1 MKNIDLKEFAGKDIM
16 VLLKKADE
24 LFIGNLEEKIH
35 SHKIYNNVLEQ
46 IPIDYE
52 NIKLR
57 ELRGNLRQKIWNCE
71 RSFFWNENFASQS
84 GQDKI
89 IKNSFFRSK
98 KNGYFVEIGA
108 FDGVLGSNCFHFE
121 KFLNWEGIAFEPSN
135 IQFEKLKNNRKCHLI
150 NKAIASEE
158 KEVEFLEVEE
168 GYTQMSGILNEKFIS
183 EETIKKDP
191 RSKTKK
197 ISITT
202 TTFEKSVN
210 NDREID
216 YLSIDIEGGEMELL
230 NSIDFEKYSIK
241 VISVENNSIEKISFK
256 KFFDNKN
263 FKFFERVGQDEIFY
277 NTNFF
282 KFINDN

>member
-1 MKNIDLKEFAGKDIM
+1 MKNIDLREFRGKDIL

-46 IPIDYE
+46 IPTDYE
-52 NIKLR
+52 NTKLR

-89 IKNSFFRSK
+89 IKNSFFSSK
-98 KNGYFVEIGA
+98 KKGYFVEIGA
-108 FDGVLGSNCFHFE
+108 FDGVLGSNCIHFE
-121 KFLNWEGIAFEPSN
+121 KSMKWDGIAIEPST
-135 IQFEKLKNNRKCHLI
+135 IQFEKLKLNRKCHLI
-150 NKAIASEE
+150 NKAIATEE

-168 GYTQMSGILNEKFIS
+168 GYTQMSGIINENFTS

-197 ISITT
+197 IIITT
-202 TTFEKSVN
+202 TTFDKN
-210 NDREID
+210 IPFDKEID

-230 NSIDFEKYSIK
+230 DSIDFKKYNIK
-241 VISVENNSIEKISFK
+241 VISVENNSPEKLNFK
-256 KFFDNKN
+256 EFFDKKN
-263 FKFFERVGQDEIFY
+263 FNYFDRVGQDEIFY
-277 NTNFF
+277 NKNYF
-282 KFINDN
+282 KLS

>member
-1 MKNIDLKEFAGKDIM
+1 MKNIDLREFRGKDIL

-35 SHKIYNNVLEQ
+35 SHKIYNNLLEQ

-108 FDGVLGSNCFHFE
+108 FDGVLGSNCIHFE
-121 KFLNWEGIAFEPSN
+121 KSMNWEGIAIEPSK
-135 IQFEKLKNNRKCHLI
+135 IQFEKLSKNRNCKVL
-150 NKAIASEE
+150 NTAISSTE
-158 KEVEFLEVEE
+158 KDVEFIEVIE
-168 GYTQMSGILNEKFIS
+168 GLTQMSGIDDDNYSAKLIIQSNKKNKFN
-183 EETIKKDP
+183 KNKM
-191 RSKTKK
+191 KT
-197 ISITT
+197 S
-202 TTFEKSVN
+202 TFEKSILTK
-210 NDREID
+210 EID
-216 YLSIDIEGGEMELL
+216 YLSIDIEGAELDVL
-230 NSIDFEKYSIK
+230 KSINFQEYIIK
-241 VISVENNSIEKISFK
+241 VISVENNNPEKINFNSFLK
-256 KFFDNKN
+256 ENNFSFFD
-263 FKFFERVGQDEIFY
+263 RVGQDEIFY
-277 NTNFF
+277 NNKFF
-282 KFINDN
+282 KLN

>member
-1 MKNIDLKEFAGKDIM
+1 MKNIDLREFRGKDIL

-35 SHKIYNNVLEQ
+35 SHKIYNNLLEQ

-108 FDGVLGSNCFHFE
+108 FDGVLGSNCIHFE
-121 KFLNWEGIAFEPSN
+121 KSMNWEGIAIEPSK
-135 IQFEKLKNNRKCHLI
+135 IHFEKLSKNRNCKVLI
-150 NKAIASEE
+150 AAISSTE
-158 KEVEFLEVEE
+158 KDVEFIEVIE
-168 GYTQMSGILNEKFIS
+168 GLTQMSGIDDDNYSAKLIIENNKKNKFN
-183 EETIKKDP
+183 KNKM
-191 RSKTKK
+191 KT
-197 ISITT
+197 S
-202 TTFEKSVN
+202 TFEKSILTK
-210 NDREID
+210 EID
-216 YLSIDIEGGEMELL
+216 YLSIDIEGAELDVL
-230 NSIDFEKYSIK
+230 KSINFQEYIIK
-241 VISVENNSIEKISFK
+241 VISVENNSPEKINFNSFLK
-256 KFFDNKN
+256 ENNFSFFD
-263 FKFFERVGQDEIFY
+263 RVGQDEIFY
-277 NTNFF
+277 NNNFF
-282 KFINDN
+282 KLS

>member
-1 MKNIDLKEFAGKDIM
+1 MKNIDLREFRGKDIL

-57 ELRGNLRQKIWNCE
+57 ELRGILRQKIWNCE

-108 FDGVLGSNCFHFE
+108 FDGVLGSNCIHFE
-121 KFLNWEGIAFEPSN
+121 KSMNWEGIAIEPSKT
-135 IQFEKLKNNRKCHLI
+135 QFEKLSKNRNCKVL
-150 NKAIASEE
+150 NAAISSTE
-158 KEVEFLEVEE
+158 KEVEFIEVIE
-168 GYTQMSGILNEKFIS
+168 GLTQMSGIDDDNYSAKLIIQSNKKNKFN
-183 EETIKKDP
+183 KNKM
-191 RSKTKK
+191 KT
-197 ISITT
+197 S
-202 TTFEKSVN
+202 TFEKSILTK
-210 NDREID
+210 EID
-216 YLSIDIEGGEMELL
+216 YLSIDIEGAELDVL
-230 NSIDFEKYSIK
+230 KSINFQEYIIK
-241 VISVENNSIEKISFK
+241 VISVENNNPEKINFNSFLK
-256 KFFDNKN
+256 ENNFSFFD
-263 FKFFERVGQDEIFY
+263 RVGQDEIFY
-277 NTNFF
+277 NNKFF
-282 KFINDN
+282 KLN